1 MEELQYKYIFG
12 PVRSRRLGISLG
24 IDLMP
29 HKTCTLDCAYCEC
42 GKTTK
47 LTMKRKAYVPT
58 EAVLA
63 ELAAYLGSRPELDYI
78 TFSGSGEPTL
88 HSGIGEII
96 RFIKS
101 EYPMYKVALLTNG
114 TLFHLPAVRDEVS
127 CADLIVSSVDAAEK
141 ESFDTIN
148 KPHPKLRLEEMLEGL
163 RLLRE
168 RYPGQ
173 LWIEFFVVPGINDDD
188 AELGKVGAIA
198 KSVSADRIQINTLDR
213 PGTDDWVAPAG
224 KEALARIAARLSDA
238 EAVGPAAA
246 SRRER
251 ITGKVAPRI
260 LSTVRRR
267 PCTIEDL
274 AQSIGIRS
282 AEVEA
287 CMATLLEEGRVVKKE
302 MARGVFYMI
311 E

>member
-1 MEELQYKYIFG
+1 MVDRQYKYIFG

-47 LTMKRKAYVPT
+47 LTVKRKAYVPT
-58 EAVLA
+58 QEVLA
-63 ELAAYLGSRPELDYI
+63 ELSAYLESRPELDYI

-96 RFIKS
+96 RFIKNA
-101 EYPMYKVALLTNG
+101 YPMYKVALLTNG
-114 TLFHLPAVRDEVS
+114 TLFHLPAVREAVS
-127 CADLIVSSVDAAEK
+127 CADLIVSSVDAAIK

-148 KPHPKLRLEEMLEGL
+148 KPHPKLDLAQMLEGL

-168 RYPGQ
+168 GYSGQ
-173 LWIEFFVVPGINDDD
+173 LWIEFFVVPGINDND

-198 KSVSADRIQINTLDR
+198 KSVSADKIQINTLDR
-213 PGTDDWVAPAG
+213 PGTDDWVAPAD
-224 KEALARIAARLSDA
+224 KETLARIAVSLAEA

-251 ITGKVAPRI
+251 SIGKPSRRI

-267 PCTIEDL
+267 PSTIEDL
-274 AQSIGIRS
+274 ARSIGIP
-282 AEVEA
+282 APEVAA
-287 CMATLLEEGRVVKKE
+287 CMATLLEEGQVVKKTME
-302 MARGVFYMI
+302 RGVFYMI